1 MLPLQRRK
9 EVLLNSW
16 RSALSAELV
25 NYWIDAFPMTV
36 HVSDRVDYIYMDTA
50 NLPGQSQ
57 TTQIKEELPHR
68 RVIDAADSCLIVVA
82 VEKYPHTLEHQRP
95 YLHSPVMG

>member
-1 MLPLQRRK
+1 MLPLI
-9 EVLLNSW
+9 
-16 RSALSAELV
+16 ALSAELV
-25 NYWIDAFPMTV
+25 SEWIDAFPMTV

>member
-1 MLPLQRRK
+1 MFDDVQDEMADAALI
-9 EVLLNSW
+9 V
-16 RSALSAELV
+16 LSAELV
-25 NYWIDAFPMTV
+25 SQWIDAFQVTVHV